1 MRIAIASLIAVS
13 LFSPSAFTAQARS
26 GGAAGTPAIKACS
39 LLSKELAMKVSG
51 AANKAIFDLPPQEE
65 PAGQS
70 GSACNY
76 ADITL
81 QIDAFTPAS
90 IDGMAQQKG
99 KAWEAVAGVGDG
111 AYFFGDRNFARLIGH
126 VGGRTFTIELGVP
139 FQSTAE
145 KMKPNVIALANAII
159 PKLK

>member
-1 MRIAIASLIAVS
+1 MRNLIASLMAIG
-13 LFSPSAFTAQARS
+13 LFSSSTTAEQARS
-26 GGAAGTPAIKACS
+26 AAGTPAIKACS
-39 LLSKELAMKVSG
+39 LLSKDLAMKVSG
-51 AANKAIFDLPPQEE
+51 AANKAVFDLPPQEE
-65 PAGQS
+65 PAGKT

-90 IDGMAQQKG
+90 IDGMAKQPGKG
-99 KAWEAVAGVGDG
+99 WEPVAGVGDR
-111 AYFFGDRNFARLIGH
+111 AYFHGDRNFAQLIGY
-126 VGGRTFTIELGVP
+126 VGARTFTVELGVP

>member
-1 MRIAIASLIAVS
+1 MRTVIASLMMIS
-13 LFSPSAFTAQARS
+13 LFSAPTRAGQARS
-26 GGAAGTPAIKACS
+26 GAAAGAPAIKACA

-51 AANKAIFDLPPQEE
+51 AANKAVFDVPPQEE
-65 PAGQS
+65 PAGKS
-70 GSACNY
+70 GSSCNY

-81 QIDAFTPAS
+81 QVDAFTPAA
-90 IDGMAQQKG
+90 IDGMANQKG
-99 KAWEAVAGVGDG
+99 KTWEPVAGVGDR
-111 AYFFGDRNFARLIGH
+111 AYFHGDRNFAQLIGY
-126 VGGRTFTIELGVP
+126 VGGRTFTVELGVP

>member
-1 MRIAIASLIAVS
+1 MRNVIVSFVAIG
-13 LFSPSAFTAQARS
+13 LFSSSATAWQARS
-26 GGAAGTPAIKACS
+26 GAAAGTPAIKACS

-51 AANKAIFDLPPQEE
+51 AANKAVFDLPPQEE
-65 PAGQS
+65 PAGKS

-90 IDGMAQQKG
+90 IDGMAKQPGKG
-99 KAWEAVAGVGDG
+99 WEPVAGVGDR
-111 AYFFGDRNFARLIGH
+111 AYFHGDRNFAQLIGY
-126 VGGRTFTIELGVP
+126 VGGRTFTVELGVP

-145 KMKPNVIALANAII
+145 KMKPNVITLANAII